1 MLMTLGGLFL
11 KVLVFITAIVFRFI
25 LHCFAD
31 VGVARHR
38 DLAQERRLL
47 SPAANDVL
55 KLLTKSGTSQKIQ
68 VKINRVVPE
77 D

>member
-1 MLMTLGGLFL
+1 MLMTLGRLFL

-38 DLAQERRLL
+38 DLAQEWTLL
-47 SPAANDVL
+47 CASS
-55 KLLTKSGTSQKIQ
+55 KWCSQTHYEIWYQSESTRKI
-68 VKINRVVPE
+68 
-77 D
+77 